1 MSSQPIHVLCVDD
14 DVHVLSFVGATLRDA
29 GCDVETA
36 LDGAHALQLIATSHR
51 DFDVMIVDVRMPN
64 LDGWRFIVAA
74 RGAGYRGKVIVFS
87 AFFDG
92 VGAGGDGVLLLLIA
106 DGDRAFD
113 ALHDRRF
120 NVSRLADLAGGQQ
133 QNAK

>member
-14 DVHVLSFVGATLRDA
+14 DVHVLSFVGATLREA

-87 AFFDG
+87 AFFDADERKRFRELKIDAAIEKPPKSG
-92 VGAGGDGVLLLLIA
+92 ELLQVVRRVVLSSDTPA
-106 DGDRAFD
+106 
-113 ALHDRRF
+113 
-120 NVSRLADLAGGQQ
+120 VTS
-133 QNAK
+133 

>member
-87 AFFDG
+87 AFFDCDERKRFRELKIDAAIEKPPKSG
-92 VGAGGDGVLLLLIA
+92 ELLQVV
-106 DGDRAFD
+106 
-113 ALHDRRF
+113 RR
-120 NVSRLADLAGGQQ
+120 VVPSTDTPAVTS
-133 QNAK
+133 